1 MNFEEFTWFNQQL
14 AAMLR
19 EGLPIAGAL
28 KQLTQTQRDGS
39 LREEFQRVETALASG
54 VPLDR
59 AVVGGNLPPL
69 YVRLVQ
75 AGVQSGDLA
84 GALTMAAD
92 YYAELNG
99 IWRRAK
105 TLLLYPVIVSA
116 VGLGLSL
123 VLWRVFGYLKG
134 TFLDLGALGARVG
147 SEANVAVL
155 LVPFLFGSL
164 VVALSLALFVSPFR
178 QWLVWQLP
186 GFREART
193 ASFAG
198 GLSLMLR
205 QGCSLPE
212 SLALMQELERKSPAG
227 GDIAGWQRQLE
238 LGQADLTAGASNWEV
253 LPTMLAWFMRSA
265 GGNQSEGFRRA
276 SQFYRERAIH
286 QLDLMLHGALPIL
299 LVFLGLTVCG
309 QLFMIF
315 RLIIPMIDMLGA
327 E

>member
-59 AVVGGNLPPL
+59 AVVGGRLPPL

-105 TLLLYPVIVSA
+105 TLMLYPIIVSL

-123 VLWRVFGYLKG
+123 VLWKVFGQMATTFSDHLNVG
-134 TFLDLGALGARVG
+134 THPNSVAT
-147 SEANVAVL
+147 VAVL
-155 LVPFLFGSL
+155 LVPFLLGSL
-164 VVALSLALFVSPFR
+164 VLTLCLALVVPPFR

-186 GFREART
+186 GFKEARA

-205 QGCSLPE
+205 QGCTLPD
-212 SLALMQELERKSPAG
+212 SLALMRELELKSPAG
-227 GDIAGWQRQLE
+227 NDIADWQRQLE
-238 LGQADLTAGASNWEV
+238 IGQTDLSKGAASWEA
-253 LPTMLAWFMRSA
+253 LPTMLGWFMRSA
-265 GGNQSEGFRRA
+265 GGNLGEGFRRA

-286 QLDLMLHGALPIL
+286 RLDLMLHGALPIL
-299 LVFLGLTVCG
+299 LVLLGLTICG
-309 QLFMIF
+309 QLFVIF
-315 RLIIPMIDMLGA
+315 RLSLPILEMMGG